1 MVLDMDVLDII
12 NKRKSIRKYKNQSI
26 PPKYLDKIIDSARKC
41 QSAKNRQPWKLMI
54 IEKQDK
60 DMIAKIMLDTFLNA
74 PSLEKKYMAS
84 SVMSSKVIK
93 NAPIAIGIFRDNEEI
108 QWEKED
114 LLSIGAA
121 IENMCL
127 EATSLGLG
135 SVWIRD
141 VYYSEKEIV
150 KQLSVNNFQLI
161 SILVIGIPDNESP
174 CTSRK
179 EMKEII
185 FGDYMSN

>member
-150 KQLSVNNFQLI
+150 KQLSI
-161 SILVIGIPDNESP
+161 SFSE
-174 CTSRK
+174 
-179 EMKEII
+179 
-185 FGDYMSN
+185 

>member
-161 SILVIGIPDNESP
+161 SILVIGIPDDESP
-174 CTSRK
+174 CRSRK